1 LLFDKEEPMPARF
14 SAREWVVGN
23 WFLVLLPALFA
34 ISFFFTRSVDW
45 GGTGGMAEAVT
56 LFDWCV
62 SIPFLYFLCYRKK
75 LPARQLILRLLAL
88 ACLGIW
94 VATLLVPAAYQEI
107 LPQLSWPRRAG
118 LAILVLIEL
127 RVLVAA
133 LRIVFSGTATAA
145 ELSQGIGIPPLIAR
159 MMMAEARFWRA
170 VWRLIRGR

>member
-1 LLFDKEEPMPARF
+1 MPARF

-23 WFLVLLPALFA
+23 WFLVLLPVLFA
-34 ISFFFTRSVDW
+34 ISFLFTRSVDW
-45 GGTGGMAEAVT
+45 GGTGGIPEAVT
-56 LFDWCV
+56 VFDWCV

-94 VATLLVPAAYQEI
+94 VATLLVPAAYQEM
-107 LPQLSWPRRAG
+107 LANLSWARRAG

-127 RVLVAA
+127 RLLMAA
-133 LRIVFSGTATAA
+133 LRLVFSGTATAEDVSERTGA
-145 ELSQGIGIPPLIAR
+145 PPLIAR
-159 MMMAEARFWRA
+159 LMVIEARFWRA